1 MRCGGILRGVEFGA
15 RPIGG
20 NRLRGRPRSRGVG
33 QPTEYAV
40 DAFEES
46 GGITHVW
53 VGGHHVG
60 KEFGVVGVRGTA
72 AVTSWR
78 LAHSICDFCDG
89 KDLSMFGFAR
99 NSG

>member
-46 GGITHVW
+46 GGLRTCGLEAITWEKSLVW
-53 VGGHHVG
+53 WGCVERQPLLPGGWLTRFV
-60 KEFGVVGVRGTA
+60 
-72 AVTSWR
+72 
-78 LAHSICDFCDG
+78 I
-89 KDLSMFGFAR
+89 FATEKT
-99 NSG
+99 